1 MTTTHNHNPKP
12 HPAND
17 VPGIVYD
24 PVTRRARV
32 AGTGLEVWEII
43 NGYRS
48 VGYDWERLEWSFDRL
63 SRSQLQAAVTFA
75 NRNPQFIAA
84 EIAENDAAEDRL
96 LGRTPRPPDL
106 PAAYEIPSR

>member
-1 MTTTHNHNPKP
+1 MTATRDQRP
-12 HPAND
+12 HPVRD

-48 VGYDWERLEWSFDRL
+48 VAFDWQRLERAFDWL
-63 SRSQLQAAVTFA
+63 STDQIRAAVMFA
-75 NRNPQFIAA
+75 NLNPELVAA
-84 EIAENDAAEDRL
+84 EIAENDAAEDRFF
-96 LGRTPRPPDL
+96 GRAPRPPDL
-106 PAAYEIPSR
+106 PATYEIPSR

>member
-1 MTTTHNHNPKP
+1 MTTKHNSKP

-24 PVTRRARV
+24 PVARRARL
-32 AGTGLEVWEII
+32 ASTGLEVWEII

-48 VGYDWERLEWSFDRL
+48 VGYDWDRLVRSFDRL

-84 EIAENDAAEDRL
+84 EIAENDAAEDRFH
-96 LGRTPRPPDL
+96 GRTPRPPDL
-106 PAAYEIPSR
+106 PSAYEIPSR